1 MQSAPLRRFGE
12 DSMVFF
18 NYATMQM
25 AAKIVYYGPGLCGK
39 TTNLHVIYGRTAPT
53 SRGEM
58 VCLETETDRT
68 LFFDLLPLDV
78 GVIGG
83 FKTRLQLYTVP
94 GQVFYNT
101 TRKLVL
107 KGVDGIV
114 FVADSQRPMRDPN
127 VESLK
132 NLRENLAEIGLTL
145 ETVPRVFQYNKRDL
159 PNILS
164 LDELNESLNPDGSV
178 EFHEASATNG
188 TGVFE
193 TLKAI
198 SKLTLRSLKG
208 RMTVEQRRPTVVV
221 SGETPA
227 PIPAAA
233 LHARPPGAR
242 VSGITAAIES
252 LGEAD
257 AAPATPPP
265 ETNAFDSTIS
275 RLQRLQSLHRQGVDL
290 HAASAAG
297 TGLAAL
303 TPPATAMPAGAGPQ
317 EAPFEAANLPPAD
330 DPGGEVSFAEIQPP
344 PDEPPPDSSVKHV
357 RVRSNVDILSELEKL
372 RKIAT
377 QKPASPSLKV
387 EERRGRL
394 ARRPPRLHAQ
404 PQEGRR
410 AEFRGPRPPGRA
422 REEPARERRAVL
434 RRRLR
439 RLDRTR
445 KALRRRARGRQ
456 GPAEAPPLAQIQRPR
471 RMKTARLLAALGAF
485 AAAGCASAPAGD
497 RAAAP
502 AAPSPDAAALAA
514 RAQATDLFYRGKAFA
529 LAGDGACA
537 REAFQEALETFRA
550 AARPGNGSD
559 LAFAGELWDSVGV
572 YRPAVDDGRARA
584 PSRSARP
591 PRTRATASSPP
602 RRPRARTSSRRR
614 RRRSPRSPPES
625 PSTSRS
631 S

>member
-1 MQSAPLRRFGE
+1 
-12 DSMVFF
+12 MVFF

-145 ETVPRVFQYNKRDL
+145 ESVPHVFQYNKRDL
-159 PNILS
+159 QNILT

-178 EFHEASATNG
+178 ESYEASATNG

-208 RMTVEQRRPTVVV
+208 RMTIEQRRPTVVV

-233 LHARPPGAR
+233 LHAGAVGPR
-242 VSGITAAIES
+242 TSGITAAIDS
-252 LGEAD
+252 LGDESGS
-257 AAPATPPP
+257 AAPPAPARDPY
-265 ETNAFDSTIS
+265 DSTIS

-290 HAASAAG
+290 HAASASG
-297 TGLAAL
+297 TSLAAL
-303 TPPATAMPAGAGPQ
+303 TPPPSAATDGGPQ
-317 EAPFEAANLPPAD
+317 DAPFEAANLPPAD
-330 DPGGEVSFAEIQPP
+330 DPAAEVSFAEIQPP
-344 PDEPPPDSSVKHV
+344 PDDPPTDSSVKHV

-377 QKPASPSLKV
+377 QKPASPAQKVRSAADVSLDDLLGSSRNRKKDVAQSFDVLVPRDALAKSRRVTVALRFGDDTGAAIGPEKRFDVEIATPQDLQKLLLSLKFNV
-387 EERRGRL
+387 
-394 ARRPPRLHAQ
+394 
-404 PQEGRR
+404 R
-410 AEFRGPRPPGRA
+410 AE
-422 REEPARERRAVL
+422 
-434 RRRLR
+434 
-439 RLDRTR
+439 
-445 KALRRRARGRQ
+445 
-456 GPAEAPPLAQIQRPR
+456 
-471 RMKTARLLAALGAF
+471 
-485 AAAGCASAPAGD
+485 
-497 RAAAP
+497 
-502 AAPSPDAAALAA
+502 
-514 RAQATDLFYRGKAFA
+514 
-529 LAGDGACA
+529 
-537 REAFQEALETFRA
+537 
-550 AARPGNGSD
+550 
-559 LAFAGELWDSVGV
+559 
-572 YRPAVDDGRARA
+572 
-584 PSRSARP
+584 
-591 PRTRATASSPP
+591 
-602 RRPRARTSSRRR
+602 
-614 RRRSPRSPPES
+614 
-625 PSTSRS
+625 
-631 S
+631 